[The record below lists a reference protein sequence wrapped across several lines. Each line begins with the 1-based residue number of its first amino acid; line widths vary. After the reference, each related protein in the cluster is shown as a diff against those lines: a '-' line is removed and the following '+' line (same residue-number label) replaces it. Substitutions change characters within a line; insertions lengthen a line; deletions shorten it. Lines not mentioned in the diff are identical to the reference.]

1 LVCDKHIGF
10 LIAGID
16 FKSFLQVV
24 LLRNTS
30 LLLLAVFTTTT
41 AVPFMIT
48 LLPIF
53 TIQELGWNSVFYS
66 KIFSTYDLIGGVIG
80 MAVCGLIRNAGIV
93 IH

>member
-1 LVCDKHIGF
+1 
-10 LIAGID
+10 
-16 FKSFLQVV
+16 
-24 LLRNTS
+24 
-30 LLLLAVFTTTT
+30 
-41 AVPFMIT
+41 MIT

-66 KIFSTYDLIGGVIG
+66 KIFSTYDLVGGVIG